1 MTARERRE
9 QERKILAEMDEAM
22 SEKKALKEGDEME
35 QNEPTAKK
43 KKQRKHD
50 STMPEQVHC
59 KRCKTL
65 MENGVCPACG
75 FKIYVPMDEEKRKK
89 IKLWM
94 TVGAF
99 AVFIVLFVI
108 LQYQKG

>member
-9 QERKILAEMDEAM
+9 QERKILAEMDTAM
-22 SEKKALKEGDEME
+22 AEKTGLDENIETE
-35 QNEPTAKK
+35 QEPAAKK
-43 KKQRKHD
+43 KEQRKYD
-50 STMPEQVHC
+50 STMPKQVHC

-99 AVFIVLFVI
+99 VVFIVLFVI
-108 LQYQKG
+108 LQFKKS